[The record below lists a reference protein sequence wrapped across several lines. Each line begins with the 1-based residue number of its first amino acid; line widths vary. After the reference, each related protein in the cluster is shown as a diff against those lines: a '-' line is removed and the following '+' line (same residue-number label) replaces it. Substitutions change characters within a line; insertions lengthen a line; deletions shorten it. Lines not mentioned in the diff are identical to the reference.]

1 MKVFGISDVR
11 KNKFINDLDRTL
23 ALENDDILLEC
34 LSVQESQTYPIKDIR
49 LTN

>member
-23 ALENDDILLEC
+23 ALGNVDILPEC
-34 LSVQESQTYPIKDIR
+34 LSVQESQTYPIKHIR
-49 LTN
+49 LMN